1 MLSKSMTILSGI
13 LWKNPLNGYEIV
25 KKLSVMEIKHW
36 YNIAESTVY
45 ASIKMLEKKGNID
58 GKSEKKSN
66 MPPKTVYTLT
76 LKGEKEL
83 TETIREYLQNFSYDT
98 VDFTIGVFF
107 MPVIGR
113 QEFSRIIE
121 LRCLYLQKYTS
132 HLSRQYEEISKQK
145 LPENVFYAVKY
156 SLDIAL
162 ANLESAQTILKSL
175 QNHEGNYDFWSI

>member
-13 LWKNPLNGYEIV
+13 LWKNPLNGYELV

-45 ASIKMLEKKGNID
+45 ASIKMLEKKGNIE
-58 GKSEKKSN
+58 GKIEKKSN
-66 MPPKTVYTLT
+66 MPPKTIYTLT
-76 LKGEKEL
+76 LKGETEL
-83 TETIREYLQNFSYDT
+83 TETIREYLQKFSYDT

-107 MPVIGR
+107 MPVIGK
-113 QEFSRIIE
+113 QEFSSIIE
-121 LRCLYLQKYTS
+121 VRCKYLQKYTS

-145 LPENVFYAVKY
+145 LPENVLYGVKY

-162 ANLESAQTILKSL
+162 VNLENAQKILKSL
-175 QNHEGNYDFWSI
+175 QKHEGDYD